1 MSSPFLG
8 TIPGDIKQLTKPAF
22 THCLVQKE
30 GELCQ
35 KFHKE
40 RLWWLIFI
48 IILLIIIYGIVTC
61 LTGMYVCMV
70 ISKDNLLRREDKT
83 RVEECHPRNKKEK
96 RGESHWGWHFPLSVS
111 WQSWQELLS
120 LPASQHDE
128 WCFWNS
134 SYSLLP
140 IKHQVSL
147 NNYLVYKYIFMPLY

>member
-48 IILLIIIYGIVTC
+48 IILLSIIYGIVTC
-61 LTGMYVCMV
+61 LTGMYVW
-70 ISKDNLLRREDKT
+70 SFLRTIYWGGKTKPEWRSAILEIKRRKEVNPIED
-83 RVEECHPRNKKEK
+83 
-96 RGESHWGWHFPLSVS
+96 GIF
-111 WQSWQELLS
+111 LS
-120 LPASQHDE
+120 LFPGSPDRN
-128 WCFWNS
+128 C
-134 SYSLLP
+134 YLSLLP
-140 IKHQVSL
+140 SMMNDASETQVIRCSLLSIK
-147 NNYLVYKYIFMPLY
+147 